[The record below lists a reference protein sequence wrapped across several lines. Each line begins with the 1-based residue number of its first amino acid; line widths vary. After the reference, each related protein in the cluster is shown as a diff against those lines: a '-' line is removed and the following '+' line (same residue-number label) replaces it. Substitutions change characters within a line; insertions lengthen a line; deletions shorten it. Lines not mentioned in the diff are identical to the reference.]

1 MLYNKH
7 NTKDGDVMGP
17 KVKFTREQIID
28 AAFEIAQTEGIDSI
42 TMRKIAE
49 KMGSSVAPIYVN
61 FKNVDE
67 LKDALI
73 EKIISIS
80 RRFITEENTGSP
92 FRDIGKASLRFATE
106 YSVIFRDLVIKSGKY
121 MQGYDEK
128 MMPVIIEE
136 MQRDPEL
143 NGFTADE
150 LKTILLKMRIFQ
162 LGLSMMAANGL
173 LPKEFDKQDMM
184 DILSSTADDV
194 IMSAR
199 LRRGFLNE

>member
-1 MLYNKH
+1 
-7 NTKDGDVMGP
+7 MGP

-28 AAFEIAQTEGIDSI
+28 AAFEIARTEGIDSI

-49 KMGSSVAPIYVN
+49 KIGSSVAPIYVN

-67 LKDALI
+67 LNEALI

-80 RRFITEENTGSP
+80 HQLLMEENTGNP
-92 FRDIGKASLRFATE
+92 FRDMGSASLRFAME
-106 YSVIFRDLVIKSGKY
+106 YSVIFRDLVIKGGKY

-128 MMPVIIEE
+128 MMPALIEE
-136 MQRDPEL
+136 MQNDPEL
-143 NGFTADE
+143 KGFTVDE

-162 LGLSMMAANGL
+162 LGLSIMAANSL
-173 LPKEFDKQDMM
+173 LPKEYNKQDMM

-194 IMSAR
+194 IMSAK
-199 LRRGFLNE
+199 LRRGYNDQKSYS

>member
-1 MLYNKH
+1 
-7 NTKDGDVMGP
+7 MGP

-28 AAFEIAQTEGIDSI
+28 AAFEIAKTEGFDSI
-42 TMRKIAE
+42 TMRKIAA

-67 LKDALI
+67 LKEALM
-73 EKIISIS
+73 ERIISVS
-80 RRFITEENTGSP
+80 RQILKEESTGNP
-92 FRDIGKASLRFATE
+92 FHDIGIASLRFAVE

-128 MMPVIIEE
+128 MMPALIEE
-136 MQRDPEL
+136 MQKDPAL
-143 NGFTADE
+143 NGFTVEE

-162 LGLSMMAANGL
+162 VGLSVMAANSL
-173 LPKEFDKQDMM
+173 LPKEYTNQDMI

-194 IMSAR
+194 IMSAKM
-199 LRRGFLNE
+199 RRGLL